1 MARRPSQSRPER
13 PFHTIEQKRQ
23 GIAQLERRIAELEA
37 FDPQTVSEPIFRAER
52 DRIADSDRSNRAS
65 HFLAASDVSRP
76 AISCATPSG
85 SSGSNVMIGKD
96 LKSSRKSEGEY
107 RFDVSTIMGL
117 FKPSAI
123 PIS

>member
-65 HFLAASDVSRP
+65 HFLAASDSVARRFLARRLP
-76 AISCATPSG
+76 APRGRT
-85 SSGSNVMIGKD
+85 
-96 LKSSRKSEGEY
+96 L
-107 RFDVSTIMGL
+107 
-117 FKPSAI
+117 
-123 PIS
+123 